1 MLLAIGA
8 SAVRWHGRRGRVWG
22 TSMTT
27 ETCDQS
33 LFSLFDRAV
42 EHRERTSPDRLCLA
56 EIAAGQNLDARI
68 MATWAL
74 TCWPISLSPIRG
86 GRDHGR

>member
-1 MLLAIGA
+1 
-8 SAVRWHGRRGRVWG
+8 
-22 TSMTT
+22 MTT

-56 EIAAGQNLDARI
+56 EIAAGQKSRRPHHGHVGLDVLAD
-68 MATWAL
+68 L
-74 TCWPISLSPIRG
+74 VEPDS
-86 GRDHGR
+86 GRS